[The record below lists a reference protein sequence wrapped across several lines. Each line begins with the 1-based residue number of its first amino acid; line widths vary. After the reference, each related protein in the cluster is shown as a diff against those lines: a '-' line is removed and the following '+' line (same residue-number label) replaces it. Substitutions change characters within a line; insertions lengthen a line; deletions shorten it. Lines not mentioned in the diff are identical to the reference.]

1 VRDLRARTARAPP
14 RRGSGLSAPLD
25 AARETLAG
33 TSAWLVGGAVRDRL
47 LGRDTGD
54 VDVALEG
61 DPRRAARAI
70 ARATGG
76 AAFQLSGAHGAWRV
90 VGPGPGHTWHVDL
103 VTLREG
109 GIDED
114 LAHRDF
120 TINAMAEP
128 LAGGEL
134 LDPHGG
140 RADLAARRLRMVGP
154 AALAEDPLRTL
165 RAVRQAVE
173 LALEIEPATLEAVR
187 ANTGG
192 LERVSPERIFG
203 ELKRVVGAEDVR
215 RGLALMDTNGLTAA
229 VLPELPPLRGV
240 AQSVYH
246 HADVHEHT
254 LQVLDAVVALE
265 RDPAA
270 SGLGELDETVRSWL
284 ARPLADEL
292 THGGAMR
299 WAALLHDVAK
309 PQTRIEREGG
319 VVGFPGHDE
328 AGAAVAR
335 SVLRRLR
342 ASKRTVDYVATLT
355 RNHLRLGFLVHR
367 RPLSP
372 RDVWR
377 YLRATAPYSP
387 DVTLLTVADRL
398 ATRGRKAEPAI
409 AAHLEV
415 ARQMLAAAF
424 AEDAAG
430 PRAPL
435 WRGDELARELGITPG
450 PWLGELLAELEED
463 RYAGDIA
470 TREDAL
476 RRAREIAE
484 RRG

>member
-1 VRDLRARTARAPP
+1 VRHLGARAARAPP

-25 AARETLAG
+25 AAREALAG
-33 TSAWLVGGAVRDRL
+33 ANAWLVGGAVRDRL
-47 LGRDTGD
+47 LGRDTDD
-54 VDVALEG
+54 VDVAVEG

-70 ARATGG
+70 AAATGG
-76 AAFQLSGAHGAWRV
+76 ASFRLSGAHGAWRV
-90 VGPGPGHTWHVDL
+90 VGPGNAWHVDL

-109 GIDED
+109 GIAED

-134 LDPHGG
+134 LDPHAG

-154 AALAEDPLRTL
+154 SALAEDPLRTL

-173 LALEIEPATLEAVR
+173 LDLEIEPATLAAVH
-187 ANTGG
+187 ANAAG
-192 LERVSPERIFG
+192 LEDVAPERIFG
-203 ELKRVVGAEDVR
+203 ELKRVVGAEDPR
-215 RGLALMDTNGLTAA
+215 RGLALMDVHGLTAV
-229 VLPELPPLRGV
+229 VLPELLPLRGV

-254 LQVLDAVVALE
+254 LEVLDAVVELQ

-270 SGLGELDETVRSWL
+270 CGLGDLSEPVSAWL
-284 ARPLADEL
+284 AAPLADEL
-292 THGGAMR
+292 NRGGALR

-309 PQTRIEREGG
+309 PQTRIERAGG
-319 VVGFPGHDE
+319 VVGFPGHDA
-328 AGAAVAR
+328 AGAAVGR

-342 ASKRTVDYVATLT
+342 ASERTADYVAALT
-355 RNHLRLGFLVHR
+355 RNHLRLGFLVHE

-415 ARQMLAAAF
+415 AQQMLAAAF
-424 AEDAAG
+424 AEHAAG
-430 PRAPL
+430 RRAPL
-435 WRGDELARELGITPG
+435 LRGDELARELGVAPG
-450 PWLGELLAELEED
+450 PWLGPLLAELEED
-463 RYAGDIA
+463 RYAGVIA

-476 RRAREIAE
+476 RRAREIA
-484 RRG
+484 RRPG